1 MLLHRYIKI
10 NNNEFKN
17 ANKLFRKI
25 VSVPFYPALKNKEID
40 KVQKL
45 KYFMKVVIKNLTIL
59 VLLIMKDF

>member
-1 MLLHRYIKI
+1 MNEEYSYFFQIFLFNPKI

-40 KVQKL
+40 KVQK
-45 KYFMKVVIKNLTIL
+45 NLNIL
-59 VLLIMKDF
+59 